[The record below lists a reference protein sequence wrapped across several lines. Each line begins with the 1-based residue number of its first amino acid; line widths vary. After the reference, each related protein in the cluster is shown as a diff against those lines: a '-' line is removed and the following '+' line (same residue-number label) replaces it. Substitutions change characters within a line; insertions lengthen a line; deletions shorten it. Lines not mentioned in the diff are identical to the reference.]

1 MIKRFIAE
9 DYSFILPSNTL
20 SRDHTCVD
28 REPNMTL
35 MADNWTVSREDI
47 SLTEQNQFATV
58 ISGIC
63 ESFEVFS

>member
-28 REPNMTL
+28 REPNRIF
-35 MADNWTVSREDI
+35 MADMWTVSQEDL
-47 SLTEQNQFATV
+47 SLTEQELFATV

-63 ESFEVFS
+63 EYFEVFS